1 MWRDHH
7 HCQWHTHLHRGSIP
21 AGRTFSST
29 AWDTHYVP
37 PGLWGAKTAKGGAVL
52 FSVALTTSAAVQ
64 LVTLRATLTIG
75 GQSVTMMHDGYHFK
89 VTNCSIMCHA
99 SNMLIWT
106 SALPNAGQGAFVRSR
121 LAHQLAD
128 PFIRKDEVICGYSSS
143 NITDSEL
150 ASLNTWRAG
159 VLPDNQGAVA
169 Q

>member
-1 MWRDHH
+1 MAH
-7 HCQWHTHLHRGSIP
+7 P
-21 AGRTFSST
+21 P
-29 AWDTHYVP
+29 P
-37 PGLWGAKTAKGGAVL
+37 PGKRSCGQNILIHCLGHPLPASRPLRSQDSQGGAVL

-150 ASLNTWRAG
+150 ASLNT
-159 VLPDNQGAVA
+159 
-169 Q
+169 